1 MAMTRMRS
9 PMRSPLGRVLGLGSA
24 KEGVEHWW
32 MQRLTAIVMVP
43 LAIWFAIAAIG
54 LIGADRAAMIAWMH
68 NPMAAMLMILAIIAM
83 FYHLAL
89 GLQVVIEDYIHSE
102 GWKLGAI
109 IVVRVWCF
117 LLVLRGVLAV
127 LKLALGA

>member
-24 KEGVEHWW
+24 KDGVEHWW